1 MAINVVEIPANLV
14 KTGDVVFHDGRGY
27 PIVHINRLSDVV
39 QLQHA
44 GGFFNFELGRIVRV
58 LEKRPTTESFTK
70 PTTTRAVLAHEVR
83 PGNILSY
90 GIRFFEIKE
99 VKDLGEIPENVVR
112 LTHVTGYFD
121 FSPNRIV
128 HIVNTPPAQET
139 PTVKFD
145 TQIKPVFL
153 PYEEAVKPFSDE
165 EDVKGADVEVGD
177 IIWYKGNWAT
187 VTNAYKHPNSPYNKV
202 NIDYNG
208 VKGLQVRLTLSGIY
222 SRKVRAVMETL
233 NIQNAIEAQ
242 RILLQKLEQMLDLQQ
257 LAPTEDGKIAIGN
270 CNIRVDKATVVK
282 AARDEMK
289 AAASKSAELI
299 KKL

>member
-1 MAINVVEIPANLV
+1 MATNIIEIPANLV

-39 QLQHA
+39 QLQHS
-44 GGFFNFELGRIVRV
+44 GGFLNFELGRIVRV

-121 FSPNRIV
+121 FSPNRTV
-128 HIVNTPPAQET
+128 HIVNTP
-139 PTVKFD
+139 
-145 TQIKPVFL
+145 L
-153 PYEEAVKPFSDE
+153 SDE

-177 IIWYKGNWAT
+177 VIWRKGNWAT
-187 VTNAYKHPNSPYNKV
+187 VTNVYKHPNSPFNKV
-202 NIDYNG
+202 NIDFDD
-208 VKGLQVRLTLSGIY
+208 VKGLQIRLTLTGIY

-270 CNIRVDKATVVK
+270 CNIRVDKASIVK

-289 AAASKSAELI
+289 VAYSKSSELI

>member
-1 MAINVVEIPANLV
+1 MDNKVVEIPANLV
-14 KTGDVVFHDGRGY
+14 KTGDIVFHDGRGY

-39 QLQHA
+39 QLQYS

-145 TQIKPVFL
+145 TQINPTFL

-177 IIWYKGNWAT
+177 VIWYKGNWAT
-187 VTNAYKHPNSPYNKV
+187 VTTTYKHPYSKYNKV
-202 NIDYNG
+202 NIDHDG
-208 VKGLQVRLTLSGIY
+208 VKGLQVLLTLYGTY
-222 SRKVRAVMETL
+222 SRKVKAVMETL

-242 RILLQKLEQMLDLQQ
+242 RILLQKLEQMLEAIL
-257 LAPTEDGKIAIGN
+257 LEPGEDGKIAVAKTSF
-270 CNIRVDKATVVK
+270 RVDKATVVK
-282 AARDEMK
+282 VTRDEMEVAYSK
-289 AAASKSAELI
+289 ASELT

>member
-1 MAINVVEIPANLV
+1 MANKFVEIPANLV
-14 KTGDVVFHDGRGY
+14 KAGDVVFHDGRGY
-27 PIVHINRLSDVV
+27 PIVHIIRLSDVV
-39 QLQHA
+39 QLQHS

-121 FSPNRIV
+121 FAPNRIV
-128 HIVNTPPAQET
+128 HIVNTPPASET
-139 PTVKFD
+139 PTIEFPN
-145 TQIKPVFL
+145 QINPVFL
-153 PYEEAVKPFSDE
+153 P
-165 EDVKGADVEVGD
+165 VES
-177 IIWYKGNWAT
+177 N
-187 VTNAYKHPNSPYNKV
+187 
-202 NIDYNG
+202 
-208 VKGLQVRLTLSGIY
+208 
-222 SRKVRAVMETL
+222 METL

-242 RILLQKLEQMLDLQQ
+242 RILLQKLEQMLEAIL
-257 LAPTEDGKIAIGN
+257 LEPGEDGKIAVAN
-270 CNIRVDKATVVK
+270 TSFRVDKATVVK
-282 AARDEMK
+282 VTRDEMK
-289 AAASKSAELI
+289 VAYSKASELT

>member
-1 MAINVVEIPANLV
+1 MDNKIVEIPANLV
-14 KTGDVVFHDGRGY
+14 RAGDIVFHDGRGY

-39 QLQHA
+39 QLQHS
-44 GGFFNFELGRIVRV
+44 GGFLNFELGRIVRV

-99 VKDLGEIPENVVR
+99 VKDLGEILENVVR
-112 LTHVTGYFD
+112 LTHATGYFD

-128 HIVNTPPAQET
+128 HIVNTPPASET
-139 PTVKFD
+139 PTIEFPN
-145 TQIKPVFL
+145 QINPVFL
-153 PYEEAVKPFSDE
+153 P
-165 EDVKGADVEVGD
+165 VE
-177 IIWYKGNWAT
+177 N
-187 VTNAYKHPNSPYNKV
+187 N
-202 NIDYNG
+202 
-208 VKGLQVRLTLSGIY
+208 
-222 SRKVRAVMETL
+222 METL

-242 RILLQKLEQMLDLQQ
+242 RILLQKLEQMLDLTQ
-257 LAPTEDGKIAIGN
+257 LPPTEDGKIAIGN

-289 AAASKSAELI
+289 AAQGKAYELT

>member
-1 MAINVVEIPANLV
+1 MDNKVVELPANLV

-128 HIVNTPPAQET
+128 HIVNTPPASET
-139 PTVKFD
+139 PTIEFPN
-145 TQIKPVFL
+145 QINPVFL
-153 PYEEAVKPFSDE
+153 P
-165 EDVKGADVEVGD
+165 VES
-177 IIWYKGNWAT
+177 N
-187 VTNAYKHPNSPYNKV
+187 
-202 NIDYNG
+202 
-208 VKGLQVRLTLSGIY
+208 
-222 SRKVRAVMETL
+222 METL

-242 RILLQKLEQMLDLQQ
+242 RILLQKLEQMLEAIL
-257 LAPTEDGKIAIGN
+257 LEPGEDGKIAVAKTSF
-270 CNIRVDKATVVK
+270 RVDKATVVK
-282 AARDEMK
+282 VTRDEMK
-289 AAASKSAELI
+289 VAYSRASELT

>member
-1 MAINVVEIPANLV
+1 MDNKVVEIPANLV
-14 KTGDVVFHDGRGY
+14 KTGDIVFHDGRGY

-39 QLQHA
+39 QLQYS

-99 VKDLGEIPENVVR
+99 VKDLGEILENVVR

-177 IIWYKGNWAT
+177 VIWYKGNWAT
-187 VTNAYKHPNSPYNKV
+187 VTNTYKHPYSTYNKV
-202 NIDYNG
+202 NIDHDG
-208 VKGLQVRLTLSGIY
+208 VKGLQVLLTLYGTY
-222 SRKVRAVMETL
+222 SRKVKAVMETL

-242 RILLQKLEQMLDLQQ
+242 RILLQKLEQMLEATQ
-257 LAPTEDGKIAIGN
+257 LEPGEDGKIAVAN
-270 CNIRVDKATVVK
+270 TSFRVDKATVVK
-282 AARDEMK
+282 VTRDEMEVAYSK
-289 AAASKSAELI
+289 ASELT

>member
-1 MAINVVEIPANLV
+1 MAINIVEIPANLV
-14 KTGDVVFHDGRGY
+14 KHGDVVFHDGRGY

-39 QLQHA
+39 QLQHS

-58 LEKRPTTESFTK
+58 LEKRPTTEYFTK

-83 PGNILSY
+83 PGDILSY

-121 FSPNRIV
+121 FSHDRIV
-128 HIVNTPPAQET
+128 HIVNNPPASET
-139 PTVKFD
+139 PTATFN
-145 TQIKPVFL
+145 TQINPTFL
-153 PYEEAVKPFSDE
+153 PYEEVKPILDE

-177 IIWYKGNWAT
+177 VIWYKGNWAT
-187 VTNAYKHPNSPYNKV
+187 VTNTYKHPYSPYNKV
-202 NIDYNG
+202 NIDHDG
-208 VKGLQVRLTLSGIY
+208 VKGLQVRLTLSGTY
-222 SRKVRAVMETL
+222 SRKVRAAMETL

-270 CNIRVDKATVVK
+270 CNIRVDKATVIK

-289 AAASKSAELI
+289 AAASKSAELV

>member
-1 MAINVVEIPANLV
+1 MANNVVEIPANLV

-39 QLQHA
+39 QLQHS
-44 GGFFNFELGRIVRV
+44 GGFLNFELGRIVRV

-99 VKDLGEIPENVVR
+99 VKDLGEIPEKVVR

-177 IIWYKGNWAT
+177 VIQFKGNWAT
-187 VTNAYKHPNSPYNKV
+187 VTNVYKHPNSPSNKV
-202 NIDYNG
+202 NIDYDG
-208 VKGLQVRLTLSGIY
+208 VKGLQVRLTLTGTY

-270 CNIRVDKATVVK
+270 CNIRVDKASIVK

>member
-1 MAINVVEIPANLV
+1 MATNIIEIPANLV

-44 GGFFNFELGRIVRV
+44 GGFLNFELGRIVRV
-58 LEKRPTTESFTK
+58 LDKRPTTESFTK

-139 PTVKFD
+139 PTMKFD

-153 PYEEAVKPFSDE
+153 PYGEAVKPFSDE

-177 IIWYKGNWAT
+177 VILHKGNWKT
-187 VTNAYKHPNSPYNKV
+187 VTNAYKHPNSPFNKV
-202 NIDYNG
+202 NFDCDG
-208 VKGLQVRLTLSGIY
+208 VKGLQVRLSLFETY

-242 RILLQKLEQMLDLQQ
+242 RILLQKLEQMLEAIL
-257 LAPTEDGKIAIGN
+257 LEPGEDGKIAVVN
-270 CNIRVDKATVVK
+270 TSFRVDKATVVK
-282 AARDEMK
+282 VTRDEMK
-289 AAASKSAELI
+289 AAANKSAELI

>member
-99 VKDLGEIPENVVR
+99 VKDIGEIPENVVR

-128 HIVNTPPAQET
+128 HIVNTPPASET
-139 PTVKFD
+139 PTIECPN
-145 TQIKPVFL
+145 QINPTFL
-153 PYEEAVKPFSDE
+153 P
-165 EDVKGADVEVGD
+165 VES
-177 IIWYKGNWAT
+177 N
-187 VTNAYKHPNSPYNKV
+187 
-202 NIDYNG
+202 
-208 VKGLQVRLTLSGIY
+208 
-222 SRKVRAVMETL
+222 METL

-242 RILLQKLEQMLDLQQ
+242 RILLQKLEQMLDLTQ
-257 LAPTEDGKIAIGN
+257 LPPTEDGKIAIGN

>member
-1 MAINVVEIPANLV
+1 MATNIIEIPANLV

-44 GGFFNFELGRIVRV
+44 GGFLNFELGRIVRV
-58 LEKRPTTESFTK
+58 LDKRPTTESFTK

-177 IIWYKGNWAT
+177 VILHKGNWAT
-187 VTNAYKHPNSPYNKV
+187 VTNAYKHPNSSYNKV
-202 NIDYNG
+202 NIDYDG
-208 VKGLQVRLTLSGIY
+208 VKGLQVLLALSGTY

-242 RILLQKLEQMLDLQQ
+242 RILLQKLEQMLEAIL
-257 LAPTEDGKIAIGN
+257 LEPGEDGKIAVVN
-270 CNIRVDKATVVK
+270 TSFRVDKATVVK
-282 AARDEMK
+282 VTRDEMK
-289 AAASKSAELI
+289 AAANKSAELI

>member
-1 MAINVVEIPANLV
+1 MDNKVVELPANLV
-14 KTGDVVFHDGRGY
+14 KAGDVVFHDGRGY

-39 QLQHA
+39 QLQHS
-44 GGFFNFELGRIVRV
+44 GGFFNFELDRIVRV

-83 PGNILSY
+83 PGDVLSY

-121 FSPNRIV
+121 FVPNRIV

-145 TQIKPVFL
+145 TQINPTFL
-153 PYEEAVKPFSDE
+153 PCEEVKPLSDE

-177 IIWYKGNWAT
+177 VIWYKGNWAT
-187 VTNAYKHPNSPYNKV
+187 VTNTYKHPYSPYNKV
-202 NIDYNG
+202 NIDHDG
-208 VKGLQVRLTLSGIY
+208 VKGLQVRLTLSGTY
-222 SRKVRAVMETL
+222 SRKVKAMLETL

-242 RILLQKLEQMLDLQQ
+242 RILLQKLEQMLEAIL
-257 LAPTEDGKIAIGN
+257 LEPGEDGKIAVAN
-270 CNIRVDKATVVK
+270 TSFRVDKATVVK
-282 AARDEMK
+282 VTRDEMK
-289 AAASKSAELI
+289 VAYSKASELT

>member
-1 MAINVVEIPANLV
+1 MDNKVVEIPANLV
-14 KTGDVVFHDGRGY
+14 KAGDVVFHDGRGY
-27 PIVHINRLSDVV
+27 PIVHTIRLSDVV
-39 QLQHA
+39 QLQHS

-58 LEKRPTTESFTK
+58 LEKHPTTESFTK

-128 HIVNTPPAQET
+128 HIVNTPPASET
-139 PTVKFD
+139 PTIEFPN
-145 TQIKPVFL
+145 QINPVFL
-153 PYEEAVKPFSDE
+153 P
-165 EDVKGADVEVGD
+165 VES
-177 IIWYKGNWAT
+177 N
-187 VTNAYKHPNSPYNKV
+187 
-202 NIDYNG
+202 
-208 VKGLQVRLTLSGIY
+208 
-222 SRKVRAVMETL
+222 METL

-242 RILLQKLEQMLDLQQ
+242 RILLQKLEQMLDLTQ
-257 LAPTEDGKIAIGN
+257 LPPTEDGKMAIGN
-270 CNIRVDKATVVK
+270 ASIRVDKATVVK

-289 AAASKSAELI
+289 AAANKSAELI

>member
-1 MAINVVEIPANLV
+1 MANNVVEIPANLV

-27 PIVHINRLSDVV
+27 PIVHVNRLSDVV
-39 QLQHA
+39 QLQHS

-70 PTTTRAVLAHEVR
+70 PTTTRAVLAHQVR
-83 PGNILSY
+83 PGNVLSY

-112 LTHVTGYFD
+112 LTHITGYFD

-165 EDVKGADVEVGD
+165 ENVKGADVGVGD
-177 IIWYKGNWAT
+177 VIRYKGNWAT
-187 VTNAYKHPNSPYNKV
+187 VTNVYKHPNSPYNKV
-202 NIDYNG
+202 NIDF
-208 VKGLQVRLTLSGIY
+208 VTS
-222 SRKVRAVMETL
+222 KVCKYA
-233 NIQNAIEAQ
+233 
-242 RILLQKLEQMLDLQQ
+242 
-257 LAPTEDGKIAIGN
+257 
-270 CNIRVDKATVVK
+270 
-282 AARDEMK
+282 
-289 AAASKSAELI
+289 
-299 KKL
+299 

>member
-1 MAINVVEIPANLV
+1 MDNKIVEIPANLV
-14 KTGDVVFHDGRGY
+14 KTGDIVFHNGRGY
-27 PIVHINRLSDVV
+27 PIVHINRLSSVI
-39 QLQHA
+39 QLQYS
-44 GGFFNFELGRIVRV
+44 GGYFNFELGRIVRV

-70 PTTTRAVLAHEVR
+70 PITTRAVLAHEVR

-128 HIVNTPPAQET
+128 HIVNTPPASET
-139 PTVKFD
+139 QTIEFPN
-145 TQIKPVFL
+145 QINPVFL
-153 PYEEAVKPFSDE
+153 P
-165 EDVKGADVEVGD
+165 VES
-177 IIWYKGNWAT
+177 N
-187 VTNAYKHPNSPYNKV
+187 
-202 NIDYNG
+202 
-208 VKGLQVRLTLSGIY
+208 
-222 SRKVRAVMETL
+222 METL

-242 RILLQKLEQMLDLQQ
+242 RILLQKLEQMLDLTQ
-257 LAPTEDGKIAIGN
+257 LPPTEDGKIAIGN

>member
-1 MAINVVEIPANLV
+1 MDNKIVEIPANLV

-27 PIVHINRLSDVV
+27 PIVHIIRLSDVV

-128 HIVNTPPAQET
+128 HIVNTPPASAT
-139 PTVKFD
+139 PTIEFPN
-145 TQIKPVFL
+145 QINPTFL
-153 PYEEAVKPFSDE
+153 P
-165 EDVKGADVEVGD
+165 VES
-177 IIWYKGNWAT
+177 N
-187 VTNAYKHPNSPYNKV
+187 
-202 NIDYNG
+202 
-208 VKGLQVRLTLSGIY
+208 
-222 SRKVRAVMETL
+222 METL

-242 RILLQKLEQMLDLQQ
+242 RILLQKLEQMLEAIL
-257 LAPTEDGKIAIGN
+257 LEPGEDGKIAVAN
-270 CNIRVDKATVVK
+270 TSFRVDKATVVK
-282 AARDEMK
+282 VTRDEMK
-289 AAASKSAELI
+289 AAYSKASEMT

>member
-1 MAINVVEIPANLV
+1 MDNKVVEIPANLV
-14 KTGDVVFHDGRGY
+14 KTGDIVFHDGRGY

-44 GGFFNFELGRIVRV
+44 GGFFNFELGRIVRI

-128 HIVNTPPAQET
+128 HIVNTPPASET
-139 PTVKFD
+139 PTIEFPN
-145 TQIKPVFL
+145 QINPVFL
-153 PYEEAVKPFSDE
+153 PAES
-165 EDVKGADVEVGD
+165 
-177 IIWYKGNWAT
+177 N
-187 VTNAYKHPNSPYNKV
+187 
-202 NIDYNG
+202 
-208 VKGLQVRLTLSGIY
+208 
-222 SRKVRAVMETL
+222 METL

-242 RILLQKLEQMLDLQQ
+242 RILLQKLEQMLEATQ
-257 LAPTEDGKIAIGN
+257 LEPGEDGKIAVAKTSF
-270 CNIRVDKATVVK
+270 RVDKATVVK
-282 AARDEMK
+282 VTRDEMK
-289 AAASKSAELI
+289 AAYSKASEMT

>member
-1 MAINVVEIPANLV
+1 MAISVIEIPANLV

-39 QLQHA
+39 QLQHS

-99 VKDLGEIPENVVR
+99 VKDLGEIPEKVVR

-177 IIWYKGNWAT
+177 VILHKGNW
-187 VTNAYKHPNSPYNKV
+187 K
-202 NIDYNG
+202 
-208 VKGLQVRLTLSGIY
+208 
-222 SRKVRAVMETL
+222 
-233 NIQNAIEAQ
+233 
-242 RILLQKLEQMLDLQQ
+242 LLQMYISIQIHHSTKSIL
-257 LAPTEDGKIAIGN
+257 
-270 CNIRVDKATVVK
+270 TVM
-282 AARDEMK
+282 A
-289 AAASKSAELI
+289 
-299 KKL
+299 

>member
-1 MAINVVEIPANLV
+1 MDNKVIEIPANLV
-14 KTGDVVFHDGRGY
+14 KTGDIVFHDGRGY
-27 PIVHINRLSDVV
+27 PIVHINRLSGVV
-39 QLQHA
+39 QLQYS

-165 EDVKGADVEVGD
+165 EDVLGKDLEVGD
-177 IIWYKGNWAT
+177 IIWVNNTWAT
-187 VTNAYKHPNSPYNKV
+187 ITNMYKHPNSPFNKV
-202 NIDYNG
+202 NVDYDG
-208 VKGLQVRLTLSGIY
+208 VKGLQVRLTLTGTF

-233 NIQNAIEAQ
+233 YIQNAIEAQ
-242 RILLQKLEQMLDLQQ
+242 RILLQKLEQMLELAQ
-257 LAPTEDGKIAIGN
+257 LLPTKDGKIAISN
-270 CNIRVDKATVVK
+270 CNIRVDKASITK

-289 AAASKSAELI
+289 VAASKSAELI